1 MLLAKV
7 TGKSIHE
14 LVRAY
19 FRCNHAR
26 IEKSGWRQR
35 SGASGDFITT
45 GSSMRATKKSMRQAQ
60 EGHQGVFANFLVSL
74 SETEFVP
81 VHARS
86 DVTKIRPKSLPA
98 GHALTVRFA

>member
-1 MLLAKV
+1 MLVAKV
-7 TGKSIHE
+7 TRKAFTNWYALTFAAITLGLRRAVGVNEPKRPAISI
-14 LVRAY
+14 
-19 FRCNHAR
+19 
-26 IEKSGWRQR
+26 K
-35 SGASGDFITT
+35 T
-45 GSSMRATKKSMRQAQ
+45 GSSMRATKKSMASGTGRTP
-60 EGHQGVFANFLVSL
+60 ERVRNFLICL